1 MPTKLKVYELV
12 RTKIAKTTDFVDLAF
27 SSYNPTRIY
36 ACGLPPPS
44 KQTKREFTFKS
55 HSLLRE
61 KNYRS
66 K

>member
-1 MPTKLKVYELV
+1 MNWFV

-27 SSYNPTRIY
+27 SSDNPTKIY
-36 ACGLPPPS
+36 ACGLPSPS
-44 KQTKREFTFKS
+44 KQTKCEFTLKS
-55 HSLLRE
+55 HSILRE